1 MTHRNKLGRNT
12 SSANETADSELL
24 SGHTGLHGSLDKTTH
39 QTLRWRP
46 WGQQPPSQCTSSQY
60 ERDVSGRLHS
70 HNPLIPTSNAT
81 VSTVG
86 ATSHHGSVV
95 HLDVVDHQVLH
106 VQSLRLA
113 VRLQVV
119 QEHQEELARRL
130 GPSAQIA
137 GSLHQVALG
146 VTADRS
152 VVSAER
158 NHVLVGDH
166 VVEVLLGLHQ
176 GHSLDGSTHLVSV
189 LEVDGQVGTASEAA
203 CKGERGWN
211 GRTLSGVHRSRT
223 TQRVN
228 NPLKQTHHTTQ
239 NRNNPPLSPS
249 IWKNALTYTS
259 PFVYRNSQLVEQS
272 DGLLRVNGIAPRR
285 KPREWTDS
293 AHLTETESLLI
304 IK

>member
-1 MTHRNKLGRNT
+1 MNTNRSKATKCRILLRLSRNT

-24 SGHTGLHGSLDKTTH
+24 SGQTLLHGSLYDTSVTH
-39 QTLRWRP
+39 LRWQP
-46 WGQQPPSQCTSSQY
+46 WGRQPPSQCTSSQY

-70 HNPLIPTSNAT
+70 HHPSTTTSNAT

-106 VQSLRLA
+106 VQSLRLS
-113 VRLQVV
+113 VGLQVV

-146 VTADRS
+146 VTTDRS

-176 GHSLDGSTHLVSV
+176 GHSLDGSTHLMSV

-203 CKGERGWN
+203 CKSERN
-211 GRTLSGVHRSRT
+211 GKRILLAGFTGVVLHKR
-223 TQRVN
+223 
-228 NPLKQTHHTTQ
+228 
-239 NRNNPPLSPS
+239 
-249 IWKNALTYTS
+249 LTIYS
-259 PFVYRNSQLVEQS
+259 NQVHGVS
-272 DGLLRVNGIAPRR
+272 
-285 KPREWTDS
+285 
-293 AHLTETESLLI
+293 
-304 IK
+304 

>member
-1 MTHRNKLGRNT
+1 M
-12 SSANETADSELL
+12 
-24 SGHTGLHGSLDKTTH
+24 
-39 QTLRWRP
+39 
-46 WGQQPPSQCTSSQY
+46 
-60 ERDVSGRLHS
+60 
-70 HNPLIPTSNAT
+70 
-81 VSTVG
+81 
-86 ATSHHGSVV
+86 V

-106 VQSLRLA
+106 VQSLRLS

-203 CKGERGWN
+203 CKGEGN
-211 GRTLSGVHRSRT
+211 SQKRTLGGIRRSRT

-285 KPREWTDS
+285 EPRELSDS
-293 AHLTETESLLI
+293 GHFMAVESLLI
-304 IK
+304 IKESDHSTDEEEISMDSNEERH